1 MIDLS
6 DLLSKRGLIDKIM
19 LDKVQQVKTKIT
31 LDVEKGAKEGSPVDT
46 GEFRGKWE
54 TSIPSEPFQNAVI
67 TNTTPYGQYLLHG
80 GSKQAPDGWLDNVI
94 EAATRLGDNK

>member
-6 DLLSKRGLIDKIM
+6 DLINKRGLIDQVVQG
-19 LDKVQQVKTKIT
+19 KVQEVKTKIA
-31 LDVEKGAKEGSPVDT
+31 LDLEKGAKEGSPVDT

-54 TSIPSEPFQNAVI
+54 TSIPDQPFKNAVI
-67 TNTTPYGQYLLHG
+67 TNTTPYGPYLLHG

-94 EAATRLGDNK
+94 EAATRLGGK